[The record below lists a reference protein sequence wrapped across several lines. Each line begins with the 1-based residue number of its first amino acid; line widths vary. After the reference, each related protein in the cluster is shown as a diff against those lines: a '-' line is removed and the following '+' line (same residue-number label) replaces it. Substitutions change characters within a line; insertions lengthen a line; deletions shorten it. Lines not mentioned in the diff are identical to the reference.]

1 MILEA
6 RRGEE
11 DETKH
16 YTPKRE
22 GKLIKRNEQDLS
34 VNPKFPT
41 SNLQDLDLK
50 PKIQEWKEAKNIP
63 KIDPNIVREAEN
75 SKIK

>member
-1 MILEA
+1 MKQYIN
-6 RRGEE
+6 
-11 DETKH
+11 D
-16 YTPKRE
+16 YTPKRG
-22 GKLIKRNEQDLS
+22 GKLIKRNKQDLS

-50 PKIQEWKEAKNIP
+50 PKIKEWKEAKNILE
-63 KIDPNIVREAEN
+63 IDPNIVREAEN